1 MAFKIIEYQL
11 TTPDE
16 FFEEINKRLP
26 SKLEGNA
33 FILDKSF
40 GKGKL
45 QYLKVQEGFWA
56 QQLEYSL
63 FEELELYRI
72 PKATNDLFLID
83 FYLSNTKIVRSSEG
97 KTFTQSFENV
107 NIVLSSSTTASK
119 AIVPKKQPIKMFS
132 ILLSRDWL
140 IDNVIDDYEDLKE
153 LFLADSPIYL
163 SEDLDYKLKDILKR
177 IDFNQNNRLTSVS
190 NIIQII
196 DYLFLRFDRR
206 KLAINQT
213 NIHPND
219 FNSLMLVREMLDTNP
234 EKEIL
239 LKDLS
244 SQAGMSLSKFKR
256 LFKQVLGTTPYRYH
270 LKNKMEKAMETIQ
283 LGTHSISEIGF
294 LMGYANLSQFSKAFK
309 NHFGLLPSEVG
320 NK

>member
-1 MAFKIIEYQL
+1 MTNRKIEYQL
-11 TTPDE
+11 TRPDE
-16 FFEEINKRLP
+16 FFIEINKKLP

-33 FILDKSF
+33 FILDKSL
-40 GKGKL
+40 GQGKL
-45 QYLKVQEGFWA
+45 QYLKVQEGLWA
-56 QQLEYSL
+56 QQIEYLL
-63 FEELELYRI
+63 FEEIELFRI
-72 PKATNDLFLID
+72 PKVTNDLFLID
-83 FYLSNTKIVRSSEG
+83 FYLSDTKIVRSAEG

-119 AIVPKKQPIKMFS
+119 AIVPKKQPVKMFS
-132 ILLSRDWL
+132 ILLSRNWL
-140 IDNVIDDYEDLKE
+140 IDNIIDDYEDLRE
-153 LFLADSPIYL
+153 LFMSDSPIYI
-163 SEDLDYKLKDILKR
+163 SEDLDYNLKNILKR

-206 KLAINQT
+206 KLAMNQAK
-213 NIHPND
+213 IHPDD
-219 FNSLMLVREMLDTNP
+219 FNRLMQVREVLDTNP

-244 SQAGMSLSKFKR
+244 NQAGMSLSKFKR

-283 LGTHSISEIGF
+283 LGKHSISETGF
-294 LMGYANLSQFSKAFK
+294 LMGYTNLSQFSKAFK
-309 NHFGLLPSEVG
+309 NHFGLLPSEVIS
-320 NK
+320 